1 MTLPLTKNSST
12 LHKFAVMFWFALLS
26 VLAGIVAYYQMFTGF
41 NSYDDE
47 GSLMVTVKQYL
58 GGAKLYN
65 QTLNPYGPVYYFYNW
80 ALRTLSGTPV
90 THNVVRMS

>member
-1 MTLPLTKNSST
+1 MTLPLTKKSST
-12 LHKFAVMFWFALLS
+12 LHKYAVMFWFALLS
-26 VLAGIVAYYQMFTGF
+26 VLAGIVAYYRMFTGF

-65 QTLNPYGPVYYFYNW
+65 HTLNPYGPVYYFYNW